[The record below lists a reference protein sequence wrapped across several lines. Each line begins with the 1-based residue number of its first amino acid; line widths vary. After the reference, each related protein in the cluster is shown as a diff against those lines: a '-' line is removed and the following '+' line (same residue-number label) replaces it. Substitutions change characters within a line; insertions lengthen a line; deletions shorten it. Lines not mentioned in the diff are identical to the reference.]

1 MIESD
6 LALMVYFVMSTII
19 HIYGFEIILK

>member
-19 HIYGFEIILK
+19 HIYGLK